1 MICCFLIREAC
12 KYIQEH
18 LTINVDELGKE
29 SIVNVAKTSMSSK
42 LIGQVSDFFSEMVVN
57 AVMAVKRAGNK
68 GEAKYPIKAIN
79 VLKAHGGSLKES
91 VLVDGYA
98 LNCTIAS
105 QGKVQS
111 SLLKFLFSCNFVL
124 VFLQNTKFWSCFSTL
139 ANITPFVK
147 DV

>member
-1 MICCFLIREAC
+1 MYSLLVREAC

-18 LTINVDELGKE
+18 LTINVDDLGKE
-29 SIVNVAKTSMSSK
+29 STMNVAKTSMSSK
-42 LIGQVSDFFSEMVVN
+42 LIGQVSDFFSELVVN

-68 GEAKYPIKAIN
+68 GEAKYPLKAIN

-105 QGKVQS
+105 QG
-111 SLLKFLFSCNFVL
+111 NMHL
-124 VFLQNTKFWSCFSTL
+124 VF
-139 ANITPFVK
+139 
-147 DV
+147 

>member
-1 MICCFLIREAC
+1 MLIFREAC

-29 SIVNVAKTSMSSK
+29 SIISVAKTSMSSK
-42 LIGQVSDFFSEMVVN
+42 LIGQVSDFFGEMVVN

-79 VLKAHGGSLKES
+79 VLKAHGGSAKES

-105 QGKVQS
+105 QGRTEKLSQICS
-111 SLLKFLFSCNFVL
+111 FDCKL
-124 VFLQNTKFWSCFSTL
+124 
-139 ANITPFVK
+139 NI
-147 DV
+147 D

>member
-1 MICCFLIREAC
+1 MFLAFMVLPLLFFREAC

-29 SIVNVAKTSMSSK
+29 SIISVAKTSMSSK

-79 VLKAHGGSLKES
+79 VLKAHGGSAKES

-105 QGKVQS
+105 QGIEGRIVT
-111 SLLKFLFSCNFVL
+111 SL
-124 VFLQNTKFWSCFSTL
+124 TL
-139 ANITPFVK
+139 
-147 DV
+147 

>member
-1 MICCFLIREAC
+1 MWIISDFTEKVNKINDRILTQDKQRCNVLIWSFLFFREAC

-29 SIVNVAKTSMSSK
+29 SVVNVAKTSLSSK
-42 LIGQVSDFFSEMVVN
+42 LISQASDFFSEMIVN

-79 VLKAHGGSLKES
+79 VLKAHGGSAKES

-105 QGKVQS
+105 QGMDMV
-111 SLLKFLFSCNFVL
+111 
-124 VFLQNTKFWSCFSTL
+124 
-139 ANITPFVK
+139 I
-147 DV
+147 